1 MAGKL
6 SYIKQKGVCNL
17 DNNKNLR
24 KTDNKSNA
32 ELRKMFPQGGSTI
45 GIEGGE
51 KIDAN
56 DDKFTKRSKLSHNN

>member
-1 MAGKL
+1 MC
-6 SYIKQKGVCNL
+6 SL

-56 DDKFTKRSKLSHNN
+56 DDKFTKRSKLSHNK